1 MSVFREIEKKL
12 EAVFEG
18 FFVQQ
23 FSTKLQPVEIAKK
36 ISALIEDE
44 RQIGPVKTYV
54 PNEFNIFLSYA
65 DYQATEGLQKQLKR
79 ELKAYILAY
88 VEQNG
93 YLLPG
98 PVKLNFAANESLT
111 TGQFLVTALFEEK
124 KEAES
129 LEATQLLEPEEAG
142 ELSKAAYL
150 ENSQTKTVFALTEP
164 SVSLGRS
171 KNNSIVIKDP
181 SVSRYHAKILK
192 KANSYIIFDLNSTN
206 GTFVNQKPIREA
218 NLSNNDIITLGQ
230 TTFVFKVK

>member
-18 FFVQQ
+18 FFAQQ
-23 FSTKLQPVEIAKK
+23 FSSKLQPVEIAKK

-44 RQIGPVKTYV
+44 RQIGPVHTYV

-65 DYQATEGLQKQLKR
+65 DYQATEGLQEQLKK
-79 ELKAYILAY
+79 ELKTYILTY

-98 PVKLNFAANESLT
+98 PVKLNFAANESLA

-124 KEAES
+124 KAAQS
-129 LEATQLLEPEEAG
+129 LEATQMLLPEEAAA
-142 ELSKAAYL
+142 LTKTAYL
-150 ENSQTKTVFALTEP
+150 ENSKTKTVFALTEP
-164 SVSLGRS
+164 TVSLGRN

-192 KANSYIIFDLNSTN
+192 KDDSYTIFDLNSTN
-206 GTFVNQKPIREA
+206 GTFVNQQLVREA
-218 NLSNNDIITLGQ
+218 RLSNNDTITLGQ

>member
-18 FFVQQ
+18 FFAQQ
-23 FSTKLQPVEIAKK
+23 FATKLQPVEIAKK

-44 RQIGPVKTYV
+44 RQIGPVHTYA

-65 DYQATEGLQKQLKR
+65 DYQATEGLQEQLKK
-79 ELKAYILAY
+79 ELKTYILTY
-88 VEQNG
+88 VEQNS

-98 PVKLNFAANESLT
+98 PVKINFAANETLT

-124 KEAES
+124 KEAQS
-129 LEATQLLEPEEAG
+129 LEATQMLMPEEAA
-142 ELSKAAYL
+142 ELSKTAYL
-150 ENSQTKTVFALTEP
+150 ENSKTKTVFALTEP
-164 SVSLGRS
+164 TVSLGRS
-171 KNNSIVIKDP
+171 KTNSIVIKDP

-192 KANSYIIFDLNSTN
+192 KDNSYIIFDLNSTN
-206 GTFVNQKPIREA
+206 GTFVNQQPIREA
-218 NLSNNDIITLGQ
+218 RLSNNDTITVGQ